1 MREALEKKETELID
15 KVLKLGSMVRKATLD
30 SVEAL
35 GNRDIPRSR
44 RIYDADIELNEL
56 RFEIQNEALITIA
69 TQQPMATDLRVLAAV
84 LDISSDLERMGDY
97 AKGISKVNIRIGE
110 NKMVRP
116 LIHIPEMAKIATQ
129 MLEDS
134 LNALKDR
141 DELAAR
147 TIYLRDDEVDDLY
160 ELVYKDMNNATIKE
174 VASLEDANYLI
185 WAAHNLERMAD
196 RVTNI
201 CEKVLFVITGE
212 MIELEDPE

>member
-1 MREALEKKETELID
+1 MREALERKETELID
-15 KVLKLGSMVRKATLD
+15 KLLTLGSMVSKATLD

-35 GNRDIPRSR
+35 GDRDIPRSR
-44 RIYDADIELNEL
+44 AIYEADIEINEL

-69 TQQPMATDLRVLAAV
+69 TQQPMATDLRILAAV

-129 MLEDS
+129 MLADS
-134 LNALKDR
+134 LKALKER
-141 DELAAR
+141 DEEAAR

-160 ELVYKDMNNATIKE
+160 EQVYKDMNDATMKE

-201 CEKVLFVITGE
+201 CEKVLFVMTGE
-212 MIELEDPE
+212 MIELEDAE